1 MLKNFACSERSHDFP
16 AVSPEH
22 LKRASV
28 SHIKNFKASVAYAWN
43 CPDLGP
49 LSFISEF
56 LDSEF
61 AGGSASIRPLETKH
75 TACL

>member
-1 MLKNFACSERSHDFP
+1 MLKNFACSERSYGFP

-28 SHIKNFKASVAYAWN
+28 SHIKNFKAFVAYAWN
-43 CPDLGP
+43 FPDLGS

-61 AGGSASIRPLETKH
+61 ADGSTSIRSLETKH